1 MKVALNPNIDPK
13 KVKILVVDDIP
24 LNVLLVKKMLQ
35 PLGLSTEEAEDG
47 VVAMEIIGKDK
58 PDLILLDLM
67 MPRMDGF
74 EVLRRLRA
82 DEATKHIP
90 VIILSALNSNDDVAR
105 GIAMGAEDY
114 ITKPIIMERL
124 QASVV
129 EQINR
134 IFGS

>member
-1 MKVALNPNIDPK
+1 MKLSLNPNIDPS
-13 KVKILVVDDIP
+13 KVNILVVDDIP

-35 PLGLSTEEAEDG
+35 PLGFSTEEAEDG
-47 VVAMEIIGKDK
+47 VVAMEMISREK

-67 MPRMDGF
+67 MPRMNGF

-82 DEATKHIP
+82 DEATKSIP
-90 VIILSALNSNDDVAR
+90 VIILSALNSNDDVAK

-124 QASVV
+124 QNSVI
-129 EQINR
+129 EQVNKL
-134 IFGS
+134 FNS

>member
-1 MKVALNPNIDPK
+1 MKEVLNSEIDPK

-35 PLGLSTEEAEDG
+35 PLGFDTSEAEDG
-47 VVAMEIIGKDK
+47 VVAMEKIGADK

-82 DEATKHIP
+82 SDDTKSIP
-90 VIILSALNSNDDVAR
+90 VIILSALNSNDDVAK
-105 GIAMGAEDY
+105 GISMGAEDY
-114 ITKPIIMERL
+114 ITKPIIMDRL
-124 QASVV
+124 QSSVIKQV
-129 EQINR
+129 NK
-134 IFGS
+134 IFG

>member
-1 MKVALNPNIDPK
+1 MKEVLNPEIDPK

-24 LNVLLVKKMLQ
+24 LNVMLVKKMMY
-35 PLGLSTEEAEDG
+35 PLGFETIEAEDG
-47 VVAMEIIGKDK
+47 VVAMEKIATEK

-82 DEATKHIP
+82 NDDTKSIP

-114 ITKPIIMERL
+114 ITKPIIMDRL
-124 QASVV
+124 QSSVV
-129 EQINR
+129 TQVNKLFE
-134 IFGS
+134 

>member
-1 MKVALNPNIDPK
+1 MKEVLNPEIDPK

-35 PLGLSTEEAEDG
+35 PLGFETSEAEDG
-47 VVAMEIIGKDK
+47 VVAMEKIAADK
-58 PDLILLDLM
+58 PDLVLLDLM

-82 DEATKHIP
+82 NADTKSIP

-114 ITKPIIMERL
+114 ITKPIIMDRL
-124 QASVV
+124 QSSVV
-129 EQINR
+129 KQVNK
-134 IFGS
+134 IFG

>member
-1 MKVALNPNIDPK
+1 MKLSLNPNIDPG

-35 PLGLSTEEAEDG
+35 PLGLTTDEAEDG
-47 VVAMEIIGKDK
+47 VVAMEKIARQK
-58 PDLILLDLM
+58 PDLVLLDLM
-67 MPRMDGF
+67 MPRMNGF

-82 DEATKHIP
+82 DEATKSIP
-90 VIILSALNSNDDVAR
+90 VIILSALNSNDDVAK

-124 QASVV
+124 QNSVI
-129 EQINR
+129 EQLNKL
-134 IFGS
+134 FG

>member
-1 MKVALNPNIDPK
+1 MKEVLNHQIDPK

-35 PLGLSTEEAEDG
+35 PLGFETSEAEDG
-47 VVAMEIIGKDK
+47 VVAMEKIEADK

-82 DEATKHIP
+82 SDDTKSIP
-90 VIILSALNSNDDVAR
+90 VIILSALNSNDDVAK
-105 GIAMGAEDY
+105 GISMGAEDY
-114 ITKPIIMERL
+114 ITKPIIMDRL
-124 QASVV
+124 QSSVIKQLNKLF
-129 EQINR
+129 E
-134 IFGS
+134 

>member
-1 MKVALNPNIDPK
+1 MKEVLNSEIDPK

-35 PLGLSTEEAEDG
+35 PLGFDTSEAEDG
-47 VVAMEIIGKDK
+47 VVAMEKIGAEK

-82 DEATKHIP
+82 SDDTKSIP

-114 ITKPIIMERL
+114 ITKPIIMDRL
-124 QASVV
+124 QSSVIKQV
-129 EQINR
+129 NK
-134 IFGS
+134 IFG

>member
-1 MKVALNPNIDPK
+1 MNPQIDPK

-35 PLGLSTEEAEDG
+35 PLGFDTSEAEDG
-47 VVAMEIIGKDK
+47 IEAMEKIGADK

-82 DEATKHIP
+82 SDDTKSIP
-90 VIILSALNSNDDVAR
+90 VIILSALNSNDDVAK
-105 GIAMGAEDY
+105 GISMGAEDY
-114 ITKPIIMERL
+114 ITKPIIMDRL
-124 QASVV
+124 QSSVIKQLNKLF
-129 EQINR
+129 E
-134 IFGS
+134 

>member
-1 MKVALNPNIDPK
+1 MKEVLNPQIDPK

-35 PLGLSTEEAEDG
+35 PLGFDTSEAEDG
-47 VVAMEIIGKDK
+47 VVAIEKIGADK

-82 DEATKHIP
+82 SDDTKSIP
-90 VIILSALNSNDDVAR
+90 VIILSALNSNDDVAK
-105 GIAMGAEDY
+105 GISMGAEDY
-114 ITKPIIMERL
+114 ITKPIIMDRL
-124 QASVV
+124 QSSVIKQLNKLF
-129 EQINR
+129 E
-134 IFGS
+134 

>member
-1 MKVALNPNIDPK
+1 MKEVLNPEIDPK

-35 PLGLSTEEAEDG
+35 PLGFDTSEAEDG
-47 VVAMEIIGKDK
+47 VVAMEKIEADK

-82 DEATKHIP
+82 NEETKSIP
-90 VIILSALNSNDDVAR
+90 VIILSALNSNDDVAK
-105 GIAMGAEDY
+105 GISMGAEDY
-114 ITKPIIMERL
+114 ITKPIIMDRL
-124 QASVV
+124 QSSVIKQLNKLF
-129 EQINR
+129 E
-134 IFGS
+134 

>member
-1 MKVALNPNIDPK
+1 MKEVLNPEIDPK

-35 PLGLSTEEAEDG
+35 PLGFETSEAEDG
-47 VVAMEIIGKDK
+47 VVAMEKIEADK

-82 DEATKHIP
+82 NEETKSIP
-90 VIILSALNSNDDVAR
+90 VIILSALNSNDDVAK
-105 GIAMGAEDY
+105 GISMGAEDY
-114 ITKPIIMERL
+114 ITKPIIMDRL
-124 QASVV
+124 QSSVIKQLNKLF
-129 EQINR
+129 E
-134 IFGS
+134 

>member
-1 MKVALNPNIDPK
+1 MKEVLNPEIDPK

-35 PLGLSTEEAEDG
+35 PLGFDTSEAEDG
-47 VVAMEIIGKDK
+47 IVAMEKIGADK

-82 DEATKHIP
+82 SDDTKSIP
-90 VIILSALNSNDDVAR
+90 VIILSALNSNDDVAK
-105 GIAMGAEDY
+105 GISMGAEDY
-114 ITKPIIMERL
+114 ITKPIIMDRL
-124 QASVV
+124 QSSVIKQLNKLF
-129 EQINR
+129 E
-134 IFGS
+134 

>member
-1 MKVALNPNIDPK
+1 MKEVLNSEIYPK

-35 PLGLSTEEAEDG
+35 PLGFETSEAEDG
-47 VVAMEIIGKDK
+47 VVAMEKIAAQK

-74 EVLRRLRA
+74 EVLKRLRA
-82 DEATKHIP
+82 KDDTKSIP

-114 ITKPIIMERL
+114 ITKPIIMDRL
-124 QASVV
+124 QSSVV
-129 EQINR
+129 KQVNK
-134 IFGS
+134 IFG

>member
-1 MKVALNPNIDPK
+1 MKEVLNPEIDPK

-35 PLGLSTEEAEDG
+35 PLGFDTSEAEDG
-47 VVAMEIIGKDK
+47 VVAMEKIGADK

-82 DEATKHIP
+82 SDDTKSIP
-90 VIILSALNSNDDVAR
+90 VIILSALNSNDDVAK
-105 GIAMGAEDY
+105 GISMGAEDY
-114 ITKPIIMERL
+114 ITKPIIMDRL
-124 QASVV
+124 QSSVIKQLNKLF
-129 EQINR
+129 E
-134 IFGS
+134 

>member
-1 MKVALNPNIDPK
+1 MKVALNPNIDPG

-35 PLGLSTEEAEDG
+35 PLGFTTDEAEDG
-47 VVAMEIIGKDK
+47 IVALEKIVSQK

-82 DEATKHIP
+82 DATTKSIP
-90 VIILSALNSNDDVAR
+90 VIILSALNSNDDVAK

-124 QASVV
+124 QTSVV
-129 EQINR
+129 EQVNKL
-134 IFGS
+134 FG

>member
-1 MKVALNPNIDPK
+1 MKEVLNPRIDPK

-35 PLGLSTEEAEDG
+35 PLGFDTSEAEDG
-47 VVAMEIIGKDK
+47 VVAMEKIGADK

-82 DEATKHIP
+82 SDDTKSIP
-90 VIILSALNSNDDVAR
+90 VIILSALNSNDDVAK
-105 GIAMGAEDY
+105 GISMGAEDY
-114 ITKPIIMERL
+114 ITKPIIMDRL
-124 QASVV
+124 QSSVIKQLNKLF
-129 EQINR
+129 E
-134 IFGS
+134 

>member
-1 MKVALNPNIDPK
+1 MKEVLNPQIDPK

-35 PLGLSTEEAEDG
+35 PLGFDTSEAEDG
-47 VVAMEIIGKDK
+47 VVAMEKIEADK

-82 DEATKHIP
+82 SDDTKSIP
-90 VIILSALNSNDDVAR
+90 VIILSALNSNDDVAK
-105 GIAMGAEDY
+105 GISMGAEDY
-114 ITKPIIMERL
+114 ITKPIIMDRL
-124 QASVV
+124 QSSVIKQLNKLF
-129 EQINR
+129 E
-134 IFGS
+134 

>member
-1 MKVALNPNIDPK
+1 MKEVLNPQIDPK

-35 PLGLSTEEAEDG
+35 PLGFETSEAEDG
-47 VVAMEIIGKDK
+47 VVAMEKIEADK

-82 DEATKHIP
+82 NEETKSIP
-90 VIILSALNSNDDVAR
+90 VIILSALNSNDDVAK
-105 GIAMGAEDY
+105 GISMGAEDY
-114 ITKPIIMERL
+114 ITKPIIMDRL
-124 QASVV
+124 QSSVIKQLNKLF
-129 EQINR
+129 E
-134 IFGS
+134 

>member
-1 MKVALNPNIDPK
+1 MKEVLNPQIDPK

-35 PLGLSTEEAEDG
+35 PLGFETSEAEDG
-47 VVAMEIIGKDK
+47 VVAMEKIGADK

-82 DEATKHIP
+82 SDDTKSIP
-90 VIILSALNSNDDVAR
+90 VIILSALNSNDDVAK
-105 GIAMGAEDY
+105 GISMGAEDY
-114 ITKPIIMERL
+114 ITKPIIMDRL
-124 QASVV
+124 QSSVIKQLNKLF
-129 EQINR
+129 E
-134 IFGS
+134 

>member
-1 MKVALNPNIDPK
+1 MKEVLNSEIDPK

-35 PLGLSTEEAEDG
+35 PLGFETSEAEDG
-47 VVAMEIIGKDK
+47 VVAMEKIAAQK

-74 EVLRRLRA
+74 EVLKRLRA
-82 DEATKHIP
+82 KDDTKSIP

-114 ITKPIIMERL
+114 ITKPIIMDRL
-124 QASVV
+124 QSSVV
-129 EQINR
+129 KQVNK
-134 IFGS
+134 IFG

>member
-1 MKVALNPNIDPK
+1 MKEVLNPEIDPK

-35 PLGLSTEEAEDG
+35 PLGFETCEAEDG
-47 VVAMEIIGKDK
+47 VVAMEKIGADK

-82 DEATKHIP
+82 SDDTKSIP
-90 VIILSALNSNDDVAR
+90 VIILSALNSNDDVAK
-105 GIAMGAEDY
+105 GISMGAEDY
-114 ITKPIIMERL
+114 ITKPIIMDRL
-124 QASVV
+124 QSSVIKQLNKLF
-129 EQINR
+129 E
-134 IFGS
+134 

>member
-1 MKVALNPNIDPK
+1 MKEVLNSEIDPK

-35 PLGLSTEEAEDG
+35 PLGFDTSEAEDG
-47 VVAMEIIGKDK
+47 VVAMEKIGADK

-82 DEATKHIP
+82 SDDTKSIP

-114 ITKPIIMERL
+114 ITKPIIMDRL
-124 QASVV
+124 QSSVIKQV
-129 EQINR
+129 NK
-134 IFGS
+134 IFG

>member
-1 MKVALNPNIDPK
+1 MKEVLNPQIDPK

-35 PLGLSTEEAEDG
+35 PLVFDTSEAEDG
-47 VVAMEIIGKDK
+47 IEAMEKIGADK

-82 DEATKHIP
+82 SDDTKSIP
-90 VIILSALNSNDDVAR
+90 VIILSALNSNDDVAK
-105 GIAMGAEDY
+105 GISMGAEDY
-114 ITKPIIMERL
+114 ITKPIIMDRL
-124 QASVV
+124 QSSVIKQLNKLF
-129 EQINR
+129 E
-134 IFGS
+134 

>member
-1 MKVALNPNIDPK
+1 MKEVLNPQIDPK

-35 PLGLSTEEAEDG
+35 PLGFDTSEAEDG
-47 VVAMEIIGKDK
+47 VVAMEKIGADK

-82 DEATKHIP
+82 SDDTKSIP
-90 VIILSALNSNDDVAR
+90 VIILSALNSNDDVAK
-105 GIAMGAEDY
+105 GISMGAEDY
-114 ITKPIIMERL
+114 ITKPIIMDRL
-124 QASVV
+124 QSSVIKQLNKSF
-129 EQINR
+129 E
-134 IFGS
+134 

>member
-1 MKVALNPNIDPK
+1 MKLSLNPNIDPG

-35 PLGLSTEEAEDG
+35 PLGLTTDEAEDG
-47 VVAMEIIGKDK
+47 VVAMEKIARQK
-58 PDLILLDLM
+58 PDLVLLDLM
-67 MPRMDGF
+67 MPRMNGF

-82 DEATKHIP
+82 DEATKSIP
-90 VIILSALNSNDDVAR
+90 VIILSALNSNDDVAK

-124 QASVV
+124 QNSVI
-129 EQINR
+129 EQLNKLL
-134 IFGS
+134 G

>member
-1 MKVALNPNIDPK
+1 MKEVLNPQIDPK

-35 PLGLSTEEAEDG
+35 PLGFDTSEAEDG
-47 VVAMEIIGKDK
+47 VVAMEKIGAEK

-82 DEATKHIP
+82 SDDTKSIP
-90 VIILSALNSNDDVAR
+90 VIILSALNSNDDVAK
-105 GIAMGAEDY
+105 GISMGAEDY
-114 ITKPIIMERL
+114 ITKPIIMDRL
-124 QASVV
+124 QSSVIKQLNKLF
-129 EQINR
+129 E
-134 IFGS
+134 